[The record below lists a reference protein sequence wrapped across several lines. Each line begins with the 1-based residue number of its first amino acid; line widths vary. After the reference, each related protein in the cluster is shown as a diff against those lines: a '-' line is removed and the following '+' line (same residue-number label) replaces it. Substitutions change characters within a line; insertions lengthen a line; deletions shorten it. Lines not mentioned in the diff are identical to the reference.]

1 MFAAFELLFMCKD
14 GGNEDGM
21 GLKERHGR
29 EEPETEMS
37 TFYKLGSTV
46 RHSALVASTSLWELP
61 KSAVCISKAIPRL
74 LFLMEGMLDGAL
86 KTRKSLICQFQEL
99 D

>member
-1 MFAAFELLFMCKD
+1 
-14 GGNEDGM
+14 M

-29 EEPETEMS
+29 EKPETEMS
-37 TFYKLGSTV
+37 IFYKLGGTD
-46 RHSALVASTSLWELP
+46 RHSALVASTSLWSLP

-74 LFLMEGMLDGAL
+74 LFLVEAMLDGAL
-86 KTRKSLICQFQEL
+86 KTRKSLICQFREL